1 MAWQFQPLPWC
12 TIRGHASP
20 QSRLV
25 DGIQY
30 RCVPLVLQESARRVE
45 GELGLVKYVHVS
57 EICGG

>member
-1 MAWQFQPLPWC
+1 MEWQLQSLPWS
-12 TIRGHASP
+12 TVRGRTSLQP
-20 QSRLV
+20 RLV